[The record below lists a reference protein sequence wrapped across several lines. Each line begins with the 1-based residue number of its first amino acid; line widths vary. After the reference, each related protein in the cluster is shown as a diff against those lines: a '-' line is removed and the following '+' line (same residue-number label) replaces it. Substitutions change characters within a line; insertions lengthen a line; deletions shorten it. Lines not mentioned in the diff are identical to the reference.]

1 MEKSNKNLSIAII
14 VLLSIIVVALII
26 GIALVFFKY
35 EKLEDK
41 YEDMEDKYTS
51 EKYIDNMDTSDGE
64 SVSTEDNQSDTNNN
78 DSSANSSD
86 KTTNT
91 NSSTSSSNKTT
102 STNGSTSSS
111 NKTTSTNSSTS
122 STNNTTSTNNSSS
135 SKYISR
141 DKALQTA
148 LNSLN
153 VSKNSIYD
161 LDIELENKARYQK
174 VVYEVSFDYNNY
186 EYEYYIDA
194 TSGKILDSFKSRD

>member
-35 EKLEDK
+35 ERLEDK
-41 YEDMEDKYTS
+41 YEDMEEMYDKYEP
-51 EKYIDNMDTSDGE
+51 EKYIDNMDTSENNGE
-64 SVSTEDNQSDTNNN
+64 SISAEEKQSDTNNN

-86 KTTNT
+86 
-91 NSSTSSSNKTT
+91 
-102 STNGSTSSS
+102 
-111 NKTTSTNSSTS
+111 KTTSTNSSTS

-148 LNSLN
+148 LNNLN
-153 VSKNSIYD
+153 ISKNSIYD
-161 LDIELENKARYQK
+161 LDIELENKVRYKK